1 MDKQEMSFEIGS
13 RLKSLREEKHLSY
26 QGLADALLKKY
37 GIKISKDSLRDYE
50 ICSDYRSKAKS
61 LPNLGMR
68 TEYLIALSDFY
79 EVSTDYLLC
88 KTDVRSQDIQVREIC
103 RYTGLSENTIELL
116 HFGKSDLDFSGIKE
130 FFDFLMSLPAVTI
143 FEDCLQKAALSLI
156 AYKRVP
162 PEEGG
167 GLDLDELR
175 ELPYDDYR
183 NKMQEYSSA
192 GEKRESQ
199 MMEDLLKGNCMKIGF
214 EDAIGFFTTR
224 AVCVLEGVTGAC
236 VDNIANKLVE

>member
-1 MDKQEMSFEIGS
+1 MNKQEMSFEIGS

-79 EVSTDYLLC
+79 KVSTDYLLC

-103 RYTGLSENTIELL
+103 RYTGLTEEAVETLRSFANVNENLKNRTIKRIRWIINKILPSDDFFRLLRAISRHIDVFSEIFAHLSEENGYNGDFHKIDGLSFCDADILRLRVDEAKEELEALLTNTAIEAE
-116 HFGKSDLDFSGIKE
+116 KQKE
-130 FFDFLMSLPAVTI
+130 NPEVFW
-143 FEDCLQKAALSLI
+143 
-156 AYKRVP
+156 KR
-162 PEEGG
+162 
-167 GLDLDELR
+167 
-175 ELPYDDYR
+175 
-183 NKMQEYSSA
+183 
-192 GEKRESQ
+192 GES
-199 MMEDLLKGNCMKIGF
+199 
-214 EDAIGFFTTR
+214 
-224 AVCVLEGVTGAC
+224 
-236 VDNIANKLVE
+236 